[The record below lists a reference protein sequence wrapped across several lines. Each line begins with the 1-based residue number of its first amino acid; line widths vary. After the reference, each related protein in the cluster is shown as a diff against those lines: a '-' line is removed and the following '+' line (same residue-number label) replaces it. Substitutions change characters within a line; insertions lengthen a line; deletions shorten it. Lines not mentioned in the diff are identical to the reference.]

1 MLSAIGLQLKLMS
14 TIHQIIRCVLKGALA
29 GIILAPVLFTPVSAF
44 ELRLTK
50 FIDRFEQPYPAKQVL
65 ALPSPEG
72 DTLQL
77 RLGERET
84 HSPQAGKR
92 KKVARATR
100 AISPKRSRSRLLAG
114 ALARVCWPQGVAQG
128 AQVCQLRLSADVPR
142 VGSARGGPLRQ

>member
-1 MLSAIGLQLKLMS
+1 MLRATGLQLKLMS
-14 TIHQIIRCVLKGALA
+14 TIHEIIWRVPKGALA

-50 FIDRFEQPYPAKQVL
+50 FIDTFEQPYAAERVL

-72 DTLQL
+72 HTPQH
-77 RLGERET
+77 RLGKQKT

-92 KKVARATR
+92 EKIARATR

-114 ALARVCWPQGVAQG
+114 ALARVCWSEGVAQG
-128 AQVCQLRLSADVPR
+128 TQVCQLPLSADVPR
-142 VGSARGGPLRQ
+142 VGSGRGGPLRR

>member
-1 MLSAIGLQLKLMS
+1 MLRATGLQLKLMS
-14 TIHQIIRCVLKGALA
+14 TIHQIIWCVPKGALA

-50 FIDRFEQPYPAKQVL
+50 FIDTFEQPYPAKQVL

-77 RLGERET
+77 RLGEQET
-84 HSPQAGKR
+84 QSPQAGKR
-92 KKVARATR
+92 KKAARATR
-100 AISPKRSRSRLLAG
+100 AISPKRSKSRLLAG
-114 ALARVCWPQGVAQG
+114 ALARVCWSQGVAQG